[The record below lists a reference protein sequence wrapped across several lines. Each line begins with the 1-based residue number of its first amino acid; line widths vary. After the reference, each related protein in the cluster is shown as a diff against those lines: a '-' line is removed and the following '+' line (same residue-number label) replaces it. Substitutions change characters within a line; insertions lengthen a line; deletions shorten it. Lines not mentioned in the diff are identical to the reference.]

1 MTWQLFAGSTREWDA
16 LVVSLG
22 ARTPFQL
29 SAWAIFRQTFN
40 WNALRLVSPD
50 GRGAVQLLTRAV
62 GPLHVAW
69 AAGGPLGDLSQ
80 SDLENLP
87 TSVATLLGGKFL
99 YLRIADHSPQSETR
113 ERLFRRAGWSRPA
126 REIVTN
132 HTLIRDIHNS
142 ESASDDGYSS
152 NWSRNLRRGQQRNVT
167 AEVWASPDP
176 VVIARLHRDV
186 EVTKG
191 AFSADW
197 RASEEALRNL
207 ISSFGDQLR
216 VIRAVDA
223 AGQTLSIRAATIHG
237 QYAFDFLA
245 ATSIEGR
252 KCYASN
258 VAMHELLVA
267 SAAQGA
273 TSYDFGG
280 VDRQENKGV
289 YDFKHGAGG
298 IEHHYVGEFEYITP
312 RIAKPVVSKLIAL
325 RLSA

>member
-1 MTWQLFAGSTREWDA
+1 MTWQRFAGSTREWDA
-16 LVVSLG
+16 LVMSLG

-29 SAWAIFRQTFN
+29 SAWATFRQTFN

-50 GRGAVQLLTRAV
+50 GRRAVQLLTRAV

-69 AAGGPLGDLSQ
+69 AAGGPLGEPSQ
-80 SDLENLP
+80 IDLENLP
-87 TSVATLLGGKFL
+87 SSVATLLGGKIL

-132 HTLIRDIHNS
+132 HTLIRNLHDS
-142 ESASDDGYSS
+142 ESASEDGYSS

-167 AEVWASPDP
+167 AEVWTSPDP

-186 EVTKG
+186 EATKG
-191 AFSADW
+191 AFAADW
-197 RASEEALRNL
+197 RANEEALRNL
-207 ISSFGDQLR
+207 ISSFGNQLR
-216 VIRAVDA
+216 VVRAVDA

-237 QYAFDFLA
+237 SYAFDFLA
-245 ATSIEGR
+245 ATSVEGR

-298 IEHHYVGEFEYITP
+298 FEHHYVGEFEYVTP